1 VDKKMESAD
10 RNSFM
15 PLSKVCF
22 SMYRFSQK
30 SPSHNKFLWTSPVLN
45 FKKKNQ
51 MKNVENGKILI
62 YTTKK
67 SMPFTE
73 LIVTELKLD
82 KQCFV
87 TNSYTKLLELLMQIS
102 WGLILRHEEMYMV
115 SK

>member
-1 VDKKMESAD
+1 
-10 RNSFM
+10 M
-15 PLSKVCF
+15 PVSKVCF
-22 SMYRFSQK
+22 SMHRFSQK
-30 SPSHNKFLWTSPVLN
+30 SPSHNKFLLTSPVQN
-45 FKKKNQ
+45 FKKNQ

-87 TNSYTKLLELLMQIS
+87 TNSYTKLLKLSMQIS
-102 WGLILRHEEMYMV
+102 WGLILHHEEMYVV